1 MDKEKKYYWLK
12 LKDDFFNNR
21 EIKKLRRVSGG
32 DTFTIIYLKMLLL
45 SIKQGGLIKYMETE
59 ENLAEQ
65 LSLELDEA
73 IEDVKLTLSFLQAN
87 ALIENISKDEYLLNK
102 VPELIGSETS
112 AAERMRKM
120 RNRNN
125 VTPLLQNVT
134 QRKRKEIEKDIYSSS
149 ANYNASEIE
158 EVLPNENDNSI
169 LLATN
174 EKKQQHEKEIIDNNK
189 LLFDYWNSKKIV
201 VHKTLNE
208 ELNNSISK
216 FLKKHKLAE
225 FKIMVDRYKKVL
237 DDKKYFFSYIWSLK
251 DFLNRKNGAVD
262 FADDG
267 SKWQDYCLKVG
278 VESKQ
283 EFTET
288 QEGVFKI

>member
-1 MDKEKKYYWLK
+1 M
-12 LKDDFFNNR
+12 
-21 EIKKLRRVSGG
+21 
-32 DTFTIIYLKMLLL
+32 
-45 SIKQGGLIKYMETE
+45 
-59 ENLAEQ
+59 
-65 LSLELDEA
+65 
-73 IEDVKLTLSFLQAN
+73 
-87 ALIENISKDEYLLNK
+87 
-102 VPELIGSETS
+102 
-112 AAERMRKM
+112 
-120 RNRNN
+120 
-125 VTPLLQNVT
+125 
-134 QRKRKEIEKDIYSSS
+134 
-149 ANYNASEIE
+149 
-158 EVLPNENDNSI
+158 
-169 LLATN
+169 
-174 EKKQQHEKEIIDNNK
+174 
-189 LLFDYWNSKKIV
+189 FDYWNTKNIV

-216 FLKKHKLAE
+216 FLKKYKLAE
-225 FKIMVDRYKKVL
+225 FKIMVDRYKRVL